1 MSYWV
6 AVVGKIKIEPELR
19 QEFYYLFHEE
29 YDKITD
35 PVLKEFA
42 EWFDYEDIICSY
54 PLNKWE
60 HHDEK
65 PEWVGKYSTFYEGE
79 IFSYGVSYNMASI
92 RLFMEDF
99 WYDILPYIAE
109 ERLESDV
116 WDEYNI
122 IN

>member
-6 AVVGKIKIEPELR
+6 ADVGKIKIKPELR

-42 EWFDYEDIICSY
+42 ESFDDENRICSY

-65 PEWVGKYSTFYEGE
+65 PEWVGKYSTFYDGE
-79 IFSYGVSYNMASI
+79 IFSYGMSYNQNGSY
-92 RLFMEDF
+92 REFVQEFRD
-99 WYDILPYIAE
+99 DIIPYVAE
-109 ERLESDV
+109 VILESD
-116 WDEYNI
+116 WWAEPW
-122 IN
+122 

>member
-6 AVVGKIKIEPELR
+6 ADVGKIKIKPELR

-42 EWFDYEDIICSY
+42 ESFDDDENRIYSY

-60 HHDEK
+60 HDDEK
-65 PEWVGKYSTFYEGE
+65 PEWVGKYSTFYDGE
-79 IFSYGVSYNMASI
+79 IFSYGMSYNQNGSY
-92 RLFMEDF
+92 REFMQEFRD
-99 WYDILPYIAE
+99 DIIPYVAE
-109 ERLESDV
+109 VILESD
-116 WDEYNI
+116 WWAEPW
-122 IN
+122 